1 MVTAPSS
8 RLAYIDWLR
17 GLACLLM
24 FQTHCYDAWLGGAA
38 RNSKFAMWSQLGGTF
53 PAPLFLFLAG
63 ISFALVVDKLLA
75 KDIPAGKIARTTI
88 RRGAEI
94 FALGILFRIQEFV
107 IALGWAPW
115 SDLFR
120 VDILNTIGLSIMLMG
135 VVCWGILALG
145 RVSSASSVAG
155 VDGRLY
161 TNPET
166 TPHNSI
172 AAARS
177 RRDLVVAALLVSAA
191 MAAITPLLWTTWR
204 PRFLPWELETYIN
217 GVHNLGQP
225 QPWLFPIFPW
235 IAFAFVGLAFGFLL
249 LSGFARKVGTRFFIA
264 AGLAGLAIIYLAK
277 FLDSRTL
284 QIYPVFDFWHTSP
297 EFFMIRVGLLLLLT
311 VAGYAW
317 CRWGPGQWGFSPMIQ
332 LGKTSLLVYW
342 VHIEL
347 VYGKFSILPR
357 QSQGILG
364 ASRGLVIIFVA
375 MLALSLLRTK
385 LRGRFT
391 QIMDW
396 NRSRMRP
403 A

>member
-1 MVTAPSS
+1 MASAPSS

-24 FQTHCYDAWLGGAA
+24 FQTHCYDAWLRGSA

-63 ISFALVVDKLLA
+63 ISFALVVDKLLV
-75 KDIPAGKIARTTI
+75 KGLTAGQIARTTI

-94 FALGILFRIQEFV
+94 FALGILFRIQEFA

-120 VDILNTIGLSIMLMG
+120 VDILNTIGVAIMLMG
-135 VVCWGILALG
+135 AMCWAVLRI
-145 RVSSASSVAG
+145 SPASR
-155 VDGRLY
+155 DL
-161 TNPET
+161 TN
-166 TPHNSI
+166 SQGL
-172 AAARS
+172 S
-177 RRDLVVAALLVSAA
+177 RRDMLLVALLVSAT
-191 MAAITPLLWTTWR
+191 MAATTPLLWTTWR

-217 GVHNLGQP
+217 GVHNLGKP

-235 IAFAFVGLAFGFLL
+235 VAFAFVGLAFGFLL
-249 LSGFARKVGTRFFIA
+249 LSEFARKGGARFFIVS
-264 AGLAGLAIIYLAK
+264 GLAGFAFIYLAK
-277 FLDSRTL
+277 FLDSRSL

-297 EFFMIRVGLLLLLT
+297 EFFMMRVGLLLLLT
-311 VAGYAW
+311 VLAYAW
-317 CRWGPGQWGFSPMIQ
+317 CRWGFGQLGFSPMIQ

-357 QSQGILG
+357 QSQNILG
-364 ASRGLVIIFVA
+364 ASCGLLTIFLA
-375 MLALSLLRTK
+375 MLLLSLLRTK
-385 LRGRFT
+385 LQGRLT
-391 QIMDW
+391 QFLTW
-396 NRSRMRP
+396 NRSRVRP
-403 A
+403 T